1 MPAPTPNSHGK
12 EEGLCHRRLALGAAL
27 GEVGTNMMGDGRMVS
42 PPLAEGGE
50 PIVVPESLTFTGCH
64 RMPQQGRT
72 SRHALSRLQNCATR
86 DIWYGRF
93 PLHTFT

>member
-1 MPAPTPNSHGK
+1 
-12 EEGLCHRRLALGAAL
+12 
-27 GEVGTNMMGDGRMVS
+27 MMGDGRMVS

-93 PLHTFT
+93 PLHTFTLLSLDGLVDVALESWVCPCWWDLWFRL